1 MGELDEEY
9 LYSSHGD
16 NIAILKNEYGSS
28 MFTMKQALRL
38 GIGHV
43 EFAMMCADGAIAA
56 SWCPRGG
63 FLLSKEVSSK
73 SL

>member
-1 MGELDEEY
+1 MEPLDEEY

-16 NIAILKNEYGSS
+16 NILILKNEYGSG
-28 MFTMKQALRL
+28 MFTMRQARHL

-63 FLLSKEVSSK
+63 FLLPKEVLSK